1 MLKVDSPEASSN
13 EKEVKGLKERVG
25 VPTMAGLQS
34 SLIDY
39 AVGLGGG
46 VIYSLSQALTGSGL
60 IGGLIGAGV
69 AGATIKGARG
79 TAIATILGFQ
89 SIVGSIGQAAAAS
102 PDSGDDTM

>member
-1 MLKVDSPEASSN
+1 MS
-13 EKEVKGLKERVG
+13 ERVG

-46 VIYSLSQALTGSGL
+46 VMFALSSAVLGSGI
-60 IGGLIGAGV
+60 IGGLIGAGI

-89 SIVGSIGQAAAAS
+89 SIVGSVGQATESS
-102 PDSGDDTM
+102 PSSDDDTM

>member
-1 MLKVDSPEASSN
+1 M
-13 EKEVKGLKERVG
+13 RG
-25 VPTMAGLQS
+25 VQD

-46 VIYSLSQALTGSGL
+46 VVYALSSAFLGSGL

-69 AGATIKGARG
+69 AGSVIKGTRG

-89 SIVGSIGQAAAAS
+89 TIVGSIGQQAKAA
-102 PDSGDDTM
+102 GGGTEEVM

>member
-1 MLKVDSPEASSN
+1 M
-13 EKEVKGLKERVG
+13 KERVG

-60 IGGLIGAGV
+60 IGGIIGAGI

-89 SIVGSIGQAAAAS
+89 SIVGSISQAAASA
-102 PDSGDDTM
+102 PSGESDTM

>member
-1 MLKVDSPEASSN
+1 M
-13 EKEVKGLKERVG
+13 RG
-25 VPTMAGLQS
+25 VQD

-46 VIYSLSQALTGSGL
+46 VVYALSSAFLGSGL

-69 AGATIKGARG
+69 AGSVIKGVRG

-89 SIVGSIGQAAAAS
+89 SIVGSIGQANAT
-102 PDSGDDTM
+102 GNGGTEEVM